1 MFLEMGYRDPAALDS
16 MTAAFRPWLQSKMTS
31 REYLAWVAVDPPD
44 RIVAGLGL
52 WLMDW
57 PPHLIG
63 PGAPR
68 GNILNVYTAPSH
80 RRQGIAR
87 RLMDASRL
95 VPPKRNRSRNPPR
108 QRPRPLSL
116 RTLGLHPHQRDA
128 LTAIRKRG
136 LTTLSQGPRHLHSA
150 EPTPADRAVCHLFK
164 QPRHFLAPRATSTR
178 INNSPPP
185 R

>member
-87 RLMDASRL
+87 RLMDASLDWCRQNAIAAVILHASDQGRSLYEHLGFTPTNEMRL
-95 VPPKRNRSRNPPR
+95 L
-108 QRPRPLSL
+108 LSAK
-116 RTLGLHPHQRDA
+116 GD
-128 LTAIRKRG
+128 
-136 LTTLSQGPRHLHSA
+136 
-150 EPTPADRAVCHLFK
+150 
-164 QPRHFLAPRATSTR
+164 
-178 INNSPPP
+178 
-185 R
+185 